1 MIPPFPHSQ
10 SHPWTPSAPYPAAS
24 ARACASLPWSRCAL
38 SLAASHDASA
48 QTARKPSPYEMRL
61 EGPPIE
67 SGPDDP
73 KAPAYLDRIGS
84 REDFMRLARVYNPGT
99 PLEMPHLIFVIDRRQ
114 ANRIYYI
121 NTPRYVLHEVRPP
134 RGPGAQAGQGHADL
148 AVQGSQA
155 PLPVRHAELA
165 ARPARLHL

>member
-1 MIPPFPHSQ
+1 MDSFRALS
-10 SHPWTPSAPYPAAS
+10 AAS
-24 ARACASLPWSRCAL
+24 ARACASLPGRCAL

-84 REDFMRLARVYNPGT
+84 REDFMRLARVYNP
-99 PLEMPHLIFVIDRRQ
+99 VRRW
-114 ANRIYYI
+114 RCR
-121 NTPRYVLHEVRPP
+121 T
-134 RGPGAQAGQGHADL
+134 
-148 AVQGSQA
+148 
-155 PLPVRHAELA
+155 
-165 ARPARLHL
+165 